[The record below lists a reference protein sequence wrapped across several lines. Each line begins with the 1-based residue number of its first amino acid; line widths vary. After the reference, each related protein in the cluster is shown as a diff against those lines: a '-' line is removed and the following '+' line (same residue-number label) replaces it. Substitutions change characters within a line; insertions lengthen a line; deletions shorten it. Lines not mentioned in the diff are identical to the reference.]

1 MEILTYQNKFKCL
14 ECGKTIFIKDI
25 NKNEIYCRYCG
36 LIYDTDMLEH
46 SKKQYTKAKIKE
58 IKERLK
64 KENKQEYNNFINDLK
79 AIKQKE
85 KEKQLNKLHFNKKS
99 KSKLDN
105 INYLL
110 YGTNNR
116 KQKKQKI
123 TN

>member
-1 MEILTYQNKFKCL
+1 
-14 ECGKTIFIKDI
+14 
-25 NKNEIYCRYCG
+25 
-36 LIYDTDMLEH
+36 MLEH
-46 SKKQYTKAKIKE
+46 SKKQYTEAKIKE

-105 INYLL
+105 I
-110 YGTNNR
+110 
-116 KQKKQKI
+116 
-123 TN
+123 